1 MTIILSTEK
10 YLHVTTT
17 TTTLY
22 SDIDYVLNVAELF

>member
-10 YLHVTTT
+10 YLHVA

-22 SDIDYVLNVAELF
+22 SDIDYILNVAELF